1 MIYFISVLWF
11 SIYGSFVSLGKFIT
25 KYFILFI
32 AMVNEIVS
40 LISLSVFSMLVYR
53 NAKDL
58 CVLILYP
65 ATLLY
70 SLVSSSNFLLVSL
83 GFYMWK
89 DHVICSES
97 LTSSFPIWILLFR
110 FLLWLLWLGL
120 PKPCWILM
128 VRVGT
133 FVLLLIL
140 KQMLSNFYHWG

>member
-25 KYFILFI
+25 KYFIFFI

-70 SLVSSSNFLLVSL
+70 SLVSSSNFLFVSL

-97 LTSSFPIWILLFR
+97 LTSSFPIWILLFL
-110 FLLWLLWLGL
+110 FLLWSLWLGL

-133 FVLLLIL
+133 LVLLLIL